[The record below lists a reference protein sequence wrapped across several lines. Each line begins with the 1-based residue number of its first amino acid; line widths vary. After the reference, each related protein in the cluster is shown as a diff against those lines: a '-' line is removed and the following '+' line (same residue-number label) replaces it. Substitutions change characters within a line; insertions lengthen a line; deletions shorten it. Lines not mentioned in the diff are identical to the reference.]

1 MKNLPDLKDL
11 TIHDAQHIGDDS
23 SEGRILHTIPLQ
35 PAVWSAQTP
44 TASQGVGV
52 GRNNAGFEGT
62 FGGPDAE
69 NP

>member
-1 MKNLPDLKDL
+1 MKNLRDLKDL
-11 TIHDAQHIGDDS
+11 TIHDAQHIGDES
-23 SEGRILHTIPLQ
+23 SKGRILNTIPLQ
-35 PAVWSAQTP
+35 PAVWSGQTP

-52 GRNNAGFEGT
+52 GSGTAGFEGT